1 MVKFFRE
8 HLDETTFEVL
18 KLVGIGLA
26 VGGVLGTILGVVL
39 NHEIAEVNAARA
51 TQEAPCP

>member
-1 MVKFFRE
+1 MIEFLRK

-26 VGGVLGTILGVVL
+26 VGGILGMILGAVL
-39 NHEIAEVNAARA
+39 NHEIAEVNEARA
-51 TQEAPCP
+51 TLEVLCP